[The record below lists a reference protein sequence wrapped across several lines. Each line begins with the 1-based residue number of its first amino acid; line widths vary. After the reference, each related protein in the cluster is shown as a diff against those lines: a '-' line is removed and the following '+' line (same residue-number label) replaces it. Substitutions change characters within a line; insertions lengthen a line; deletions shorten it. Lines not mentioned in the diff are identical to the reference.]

1 MFAVHKSDLEI
12 WAACTQQLSLPESC
26 LESSSCMLYVAS
38 QLASYLATYLI
49 LFWLVPSCSQLQR
62 YLNSQSK
69 STHSIRSCYLTFTWK
84 QAGSNLTQLAN
95 NTYLVGLLLMLMDSQ
110 LSYLLAIQSSRQFS
124 FGLAINQAVRIAS
137 MCVAKPV
144 LSLMFQIKQKRQLA
158 TQRGCQGAI
167 ALSYPL
173 YCY

>member
-1 MFAVHKSDLEI
+1 MFAVHKSDLEV
-12 WAACTQQLSLPESC
+12 WAACTQQLSLRQSC

-95 NTYLVGLLLMLMDSQ
+95 NTYLVGLLLVDGQLKLPGYRYPTQ
-110 LSYLLAIQSSRQFS
+110 LLQLALAICYLVQQLVQLWLSY
-124 FGLAINQAVRIAS
+124 
-137 MCVAKPV
+137 
-144 LSLMFQIKQKRQLA
+144 
-158 TQRGCQGAI
+158 
-167 ALSYPL
+167 
-173 YCY
+173 